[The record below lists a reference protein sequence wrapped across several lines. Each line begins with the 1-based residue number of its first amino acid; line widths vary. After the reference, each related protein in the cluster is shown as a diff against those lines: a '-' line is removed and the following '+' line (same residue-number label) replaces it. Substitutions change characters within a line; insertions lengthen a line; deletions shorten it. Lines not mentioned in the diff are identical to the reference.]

1 MIQFWAT
8 KAGTAAQL
16 DERRAFEVSLEA
28 SARSIR
34 HKKQIC
40 PEPYTFNQSVAQ
52 SLSAG
57 KVKQIVRLQI
67 HVTQ

>member
-1 MIQFWAT
+1 MQHSHIAFKMIQLWLT

-16 DERRAFEVSLEA
+16 DERRAFEVSLVA

-40 PEPYTFNQSVAQ
+40 PEPYN
-52 SLSAG
+52 
-57 KVKQIVRLQI
+57 
-67 HVTQ
+67 